1 MTIATHTSMHDLK
14 DRFAGRTGVF
24 GDSIWTGI
32 FEHLRKHHD
41 PVYFGDGA
49 PAQEV
54 IPVDRMRDA
63 SRRAWDDA
71 PDCLKYG
78 DQQGYLPLRELV
90 VERVAKRGIDASVN
104 NVLITGGST
113 QAIDL
118 ACRVFLEP
126 GDAVIVERPTFLGAI
141 EILQM
146 FEVEIVDVE
155 IDDEGM
161 RMDALEAALESH
173 PNTKII
179 YTIPTFQNPSG
190 TTLPLERRHRM
201 IDLAREHNVAI
212 FEDDPYGELHY
223 GADVL
228 PPLGALDGRVIHFG
242 TFSKTIAPG
251 IRTGFA
257 IAPGEVLEKML
268 AIREVSDISNDRIM
282 MRTVYHTAVDF
293 LDEHVERACDLY
305 RARRDAMLQA
315 LEEHMPEG
323 VRWSKPDGGF
333 FVWITLPDAIGSNT
347 LFDAG
352 AENGV
357 IVFPGEWFYPNRE
370 AHHNVRLSFSTVP
383 EDRISIGIKRLADT
397 VRQLLG

>member
-1 MTIATHTSMHDLK
+1 MTIATHTATHDLK
-14 DRFAGRTGVF
+14 ERFAGRTGVF
-24 GDSIWTGI
+24 GESIWTGI
-32 FEHLRKHHD
+32 FEHLRRHHD

-49 PAQEV
+49 PAPEA
-54 IPVDRMRDA
+54 IPVDRMREA

-78 DQQGYLPLRELV
+78 DQQGYAPLRELV
-90 VERVAKRGIDASVN
+90 VERVAKRGIDASASD
-104 NVLITGGST
+104 VLITGGST

-126 GDAVIVERPTFLGAI
+126 GDAVIVERPTFLGAL

-146 FEVEIVDVE
+146 FEVEIVGVE
-155 IDDEGM
+155 IDDQGM
-161 RMDALEAALESH
+161 RMDALEAALDSH

-190 TTLPLERRHRM
+190 TTLPLERRQRM
-201 IDLAREHNVAI
+201 AILAREHNVAI

-223 GADVL
+223 GGEAV
-228 PPLGALDGRVIHFG
+228 PPIRALDDRVIHFG

-257 IAPGEVLEKML
+257 IAPTEVLEKML

-293 LDEHVERACDLY
+293 LDGHIEGACDIY
-305 RARRDAMLQA
+305 RSRRDAMLEA
-315 LEEHMPEG
+315 LDEYMPEG
-323 VRWSKPDGGF
+323 VTWSKPDGGF
-333 FVWITLPDAIGSNT
+333 FVWITLPASLDSNV
-347 LFDAG
+347 LFDA
-352 AENGV
+352 AAVNGV

-370 AHHNVRLSFSTVP
+370 AHHDVRLSFSTVP
-383 EDRISIGIKRLADT
+383 EERIRIGIERLGYSI
-397 VRQLLG
+397 RQHLG

>member
-1 MTIATHTSMHDLK
+1 MTIATHTTTHGLK
-14 DRFAGRTGVF
+14 DRFASRTGVF

-32 FEHLRKHHD
+32 IEHLRRHHA

-54 IPVDRMRDA
+54 IPVDRMREA
-63 SRRAWDDA
+63 SGRAWDDA

-78 DQQGYLPLRELV
+78 DQQGYAPLRELV
-90 VERVAKRGIDASVN
+90 AQRIAKRDVDASAED
-104 NVLITGGST
+104 VLITGGST

-141 EILQM
+141 EILEM
-146 FEVEIVDVE
+146 FEVEIVGVE
-155 IDDEGM
+155 IDEQGM
-161 RMDALEAALESH
+161 RMDALESALISH

-190 TTLPLERRHRM
+190 TTLPLERRQQM
-201 IDLAREHNVAI
+201 IDLAGEHNVAI

-223 GADVL
+223 SGEAL
-228 PPLGALDGRVIHFG
+228 PPLRALNDQVIHFG

-257 IAPGEVLEKML
+257 IAPPEVLEKML

-282 MRTVYHTAVDF
+282 MRTVYHAAVDF
-293 LDEHVERACDLY
+293 LDGHVEQACEIY
-305 RARRDAMLQA
+305 RARRDVMLQA
-315 LEEHMPEG
+315 LEEFMPEG
-323 VRWSKPDGGF
+323 VTWSKPDGGF
-333 FVWITLPDAIGSNT
+333 FVWISLPESIDSRD
-347 LFDAG
+347 LFDAA

-370 AHHNVRLSFSTVP
+370 AHHNVRLSFSTVA
-383 EDRISIGIKRLADT
+383 EDDIRTGIERLGYT
-397 VRQLLG
+397 IRQQLG